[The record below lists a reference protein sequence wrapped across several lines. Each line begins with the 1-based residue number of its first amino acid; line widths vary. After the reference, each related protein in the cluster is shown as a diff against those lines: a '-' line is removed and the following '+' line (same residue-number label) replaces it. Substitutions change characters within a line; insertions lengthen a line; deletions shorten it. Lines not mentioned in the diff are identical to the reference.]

1 MHNKG
6 SILTLKMFW
15 PVNHDVQSRNAKIS
29 FNEKKGNFIRET
41 LDYREP
47 TETWQI
53 VEALQIYTMA
63 QSRVWPDNWT
73 GHALQRILTSYR
85 WIVNWAKV

>member
-47 TETWQI
+47 TETLQI
-53 VEALQIYTMA
+53 VEAL
-63 QSRVWPDNWT
+63 
-73 GHALQRILTSYR
+73 
-85 WIVNWAKV
+85 